1 MIEKFWKARKGKS
14 GGITSANKRLESQK
28 NENSGKVLPF
38 SELIKSCAQAE
49 HALLH
54 LSYNRI
60 SLLKPYVSALS
71 VQVDP
76 NLSRK
81 QFEDLLQ
88 MESHNKKTLKK
99 SRARRNKQIKNL
111 RELVRRFF
119 IQYLLAAAPSE
130 EVFVSPVRHEERP
143 WSPRP
148 GPPPPSP
155 IHGDPEPLHCYFP
168 EEKECRDNSITNPS
182 DELNLSSQSTKPGS
196 ELFRPTTPSYTPNSS
211 LVSEPR
217 FPGDEPRACSSPLSP
232 PPFPFEPEEADS
244 LGEDD
249 SISLP
254 GVDFPDRPPSPVPSI
269 EILEEHPE
277 PREVIDPLLELLRR
291 ACTPWT
297 DPVPERAFSIG
308 PDHFEPEEIRIQAA
322 RSDPDSHFFIYYPG
336 VEFLFLAP
344 MRLIDLVFPRSTARV
359 VEIEEVTLD

>member
-1 MIEKFWKARKGKS
+1 MDG
-14 GGITSANKRLESQK
+14 
-28 NENSGKVLPF
+28 
-38 SELIKSCAQAE
+38 
-49 HALLH
+49 
-54 LSYNRI
+54 
-60 SLLKPYVSALS
+60 
-71 VQVDP
+71 
-76 NLSRK
+76 SR
-81 QFEDLLQ
+81 
-88 MESHNKKTLKK
+88 
-99 SRARRNKQIKNL
+99 R
-111 RELVRRFF
+111 
-119 IQYLLAAAPSE
+119 PSE
-130 EVFVSPVRHEERP
+130 IVGDESP
-143 WSPRP
+143 SLF
-148 GPPPPSP
+148 G
-155 IHGDPEPLHCYFP
+155 YFP
-168 EEKECRDNSITNPS
+168 EEEESFTNPS
-182 DELNLSSQSTKPGS
+182 DDRNLSTQSTEPGS

-254 GVDFPDRPPSPVPSI
+254 GVDFPDQPPSPVPSI

-336 VEFLFLAP
+336 VEFPFLAP

>member
-1 MIEKFWKARKGKS
+1 MI
-14 GGITSANKRLESQK
+14 LVESQ
-28 NENSGKVLPF
+28 
-38 SELIKSCAQAE
+38 
-49 HALLH
+49 
-54 LSYNRI
+54 
-60 SLLKPYVSALS
+60 
-71 VQVDP
+71 
-76 NLSRK
+76 
-81 QFEDLLQ
+81 
-88 MESHNKKTLKK
+88 NKKTLRK

-119 IQYLLAAAPSE
+119 VQYLLAAAPSE
-130 EVFVSPVRHEERP
+130 EVFVSPARNEERP

-155 IHGDPEPLHCYFP
+155 IRGDPEPLYGYFP
-168 EEKECRDNSITNPS
+168 EEEELVANPS
-182 DELNLSSQSTKPGS
+182 DDRDLSSQSTEPET

-211 LVSEPR
+211 LIFEPR
-217 FPGDEPRACSSPLSP
+217 FPGDEPRVCSTPLSP

-254 GVDFPDRPPSPVPSI
+254 GVDFPDQPPSPVPSI

-322 RSDPDSHFFIYYPG
+322 RSDPDSHFFLLSR
-336 VEFLFLAP
+336 VEFPFLAP

-359 VEIEEVTLD
+359 VEIEEVTID

>member
-14 GGITSANKRLESQK
+14 GGISSANERLESQK
-28 NENSGKVLPF
+28 NENSKRVLPF

-71 VQVDP
+71 VQANP

-88 MESHNKKTLKK
+88 MESLNKKTLKK

-130 EVFVSPVRHEERP
+130 EVFVSPARHEERP
-143 WSPRP
+143 WSPCP
-148 GPPPPSP
+148 GPPLPSP
-155 IHGDPEPLHCYFP
+155 IHGDPEPLFGYFP
-168 EEKECRDNSITNPS
+168 EEEECRDNSITNPS
-182 DELNLSSQSTKPGS
+182 DERNLSSQSTEPGS

-232 PPFPFEPEEADS
+232 PPFPFELEEADS

-254 GVDFPDRPPSPVPSI
+254 GVDFPDQPPSPVPSI
-269 EILEEHPE
+269 EILEERPE
-277 PREVIDPLLELLRR
+277 LREVIDPLLELLRR

-336 VEFLFLAP
+336 VEFPFLAP
-344 MRLIDLVFPRSTARV
+344 VRLIDLVFPRSTARV